1 MKITPKSFTALLL
14 VGVTTFS
21 LSINAAE
28 SSSQILFTNVSIFD
42 GVSEELITDKDVLVE
57 GNLIKQIAPAIKAE
71 GAEVIDGAGRVLM
84 PGLIEGHAHVGIPE
98 KPSTVFTW
106 SPQYQALATAAEA
119 ERQLMRGFTSVRDL
133 GGNILEVKRAID
145 DGLMPGPR
153 IYAAE
158 GFITPTGGSADFRPE
173 PHIDENPDNSYMQRL
188 GVIQI
193 ADSADEVTKAVR
205 KNISR
210 GAAFVKIY
218 TTGNVSSNKS
228 PLEVVSYGLVEMKA
242 AVIAARQQGTYASA
256 HAHNQIGAQHAIDAG
271 ITVIEHA
278 TNLSEKQVRQIKK
291 KGIWVSPG
299 AYACSL
305 AQDPPAY
312 IDPEPRRKYM
322 QIGPDCK
329 RTIELIAKYGEDIN
343 VIFGSDKLGS
353 PAQQREQL
361 LEFAARAKLWPVIT
375 ILRQATSINGRML
388 KLSNIRDPYKQGE
401 LGVIKEGAYA
411 DMIILDQNP
420 LENIRVFENP
430 DQNLKLIMKDGKIYK
445 NTL

>member
-1 MKITPKSFTALLL
+1 MKTAPKSLITLLL
-14 VGVTTFS
+14 VAIATFS
-21 LSINAAE
+21 LSTNAE
-28 SSSQILFTNVSIFD
+28 EKQSQILIRNVSIFD
-42 GVSEELITDKDVLVE
+42 GISEKLITGKDVLIE
-57 GNLIKQIAPAIKAE
+57 GNLIKKIAAAIKAD
-71 GAEVIDGAGRVLM
+71 GAEVIDGGGRTLM

-98 KPSTVFTW
+98 NPNLVFTW
-106 SPQYQALATAAEA
+106 SPQYQALASAAEA
-119 ERQLMRGFTSVRDL
+119 KRQLMRGFTSVRDL

-173 PHIDENPDNSYMQRL
+173 PHIDENPDNSYMQRM

-218 TTGNVSSNKS
+218 TTGNVSSVKS
-228 PLEVVSYGLVEMKA
+228 PLESVSYGPAEMKA
-242 AVIAARQQGTYASA
+242 AVIAAQQQGTYATA
-256 HAHNQIGAQHAIDAG
+256 HAHNPIGAQHAIDAD
-271 ITVIEHA
+271 ITMIEHV
-278 TNLSEKQVRQIKK
+278 TNLTEKQVLQIKK

-312 IDPEPRRKYM
+312 LAPEPRRKYM

-329 RTIELIAKYGEDIN
+329 RTIELIAKHGEDIN
-343 VIFGSDKLGS
+343 VIFGSDKIGA
-353 PAQQREQL
+353 PAQQKEQL

-375 ILRQATSINGRML
+375 VLRQATSINGRML

-411 DMIILDQNP
+411 DMIILEQNP

-430 DQNLKLIMKDGKIYK
+430 DQNLKLIMKDGKVYK

>member
-1 MKITPKSFTALLL
+1 MNNKLKSLTALLL
-14 VGVTTFS
+14 IGLTAFS
-21 LSINAAE
+21 LSLNAE
-28 SSSQILFTNVSIFD
+28 EKKSQILIKNVSIFD
-42 GVSEELITDKDVLVE
+42 GSSEKLITGKDILVE
-57 GNLIKQIAPAIKAE
+57 GNLIKKIAPAIKAE
-71 GAEVIDGAGRVLM
+71 GATVIDGSGKTLM

-98 KPSTVFTW
+98 KPSAVFTW

-173 PHIDENPDNSYMQRL
+173 PHIDENPDNSYMQRI

-193 ADSADEVTKAVR
+193 ADNADEVVKAVR

-218 TTGNVSSNKS
+218 TTGNVSSVKS
-228 PLEVVSYGLVEMKA
+228 PLESVSYNLEEMKA
-242 AVIAARQQGTYASA
+242 AVNAAKQQGTYLTA
-256 HAHNQIGAQHAIDAG
+256 HAHNPVGAQFAIDAD
-271 ITVIEHA
+271 ITMIEHV
-278 TNLSEKQVRQIKK
+278 TNLTKKQVKQIKQ

-312 IDPEPRRKYM
+312 VTGESRRKYM

-329 RTIELIAKYGEDIN
+329 RTIELIASYGEDIN
-343 VIFGSDKLGS
+343 VIFGSDKIGS
-353 PAQQREQL
+353 PEQQKQQV
-361 LEFAARAKLWPVIT
+361 LEFAARAKLWPVLT
-375 ILRQATSINGRML
+375 VLRQATSINGRML

-411 DMIILDQNP
+411 DMIILEQNP
-420 LENIRVFENP
+420 LENIRVFEDP
-430 DQNLKLIMKDGKIYK
+430 EKNLKLIMKDGKVYK